1 MQIIIISA
9 DNTGH
14 KHWHLSRASLMLLAM
29 FLLSMTIAITVT
41 AMNYIEEKTALT
53 TTEDSKFFP
62 TAQLLSPQ
70 TAPHSIS
77 DDTTANEEIQGFY
90 AQQLGGLQAEAI
102 RLKMLSQRLAE
113 IAGFELSDFDL
124 EFSPGI
130 GGIEKSG
137 DWLSNAEF
145 EESLVKL
152 SQDFANQQDTLTAL
166 QDYLITNDNI
176 TGAIPTGRP
185 VQDGWISSFY
195 GYRVDP
201 FNGKKA
207 FHDGID
213 FAGKTGS
220 AVISVA
226 DGIVSW
232 AGMRGGY
239 GGLVEIDH
247 GNGYVT
253 RYAHNKSLEV
263 NTGDRVSKGDVIA
276 LMGSTGRST
285 GPHVHFEVLRDG
297 KSVNP
302 FNYIE

>member
-14 KHWHLSRASLMLLAM
+14 KHWHLSRTRLMLLAT
-29 FLLSMTIAITVT
+29 FLLSITIAVTVS
-41 AMNYIEEKTALT
+41 AMKFIEEKTSVT
-53 TTEDSKFFP
+53 TTENSKFFP
-62 TAQLLSPQ
+62 TAQLLTPKSP
-70 TAPHSIS
+70 AYSIS
-77 DDTTANEEIQGFY
+77 DNTTENEAIQGFY

-124 EFSPGI
+124 DFAPGM

-145 EESLVKL
+145 EESLVQL
-152 SQDFANQQDTLTAL
+152 SQDFADQQDTLTAL
-166 QDYLITNDNI
+166 QDYLITNENI

-185 VQDGWISSFY
+185 IQEGWISSFY

-201 FNGKKA
+201 FNGKKV

-247 GNGYVT
+247 GNGYLT
-253 RYAHNKSLEV
+253 RYAHNKSIEV